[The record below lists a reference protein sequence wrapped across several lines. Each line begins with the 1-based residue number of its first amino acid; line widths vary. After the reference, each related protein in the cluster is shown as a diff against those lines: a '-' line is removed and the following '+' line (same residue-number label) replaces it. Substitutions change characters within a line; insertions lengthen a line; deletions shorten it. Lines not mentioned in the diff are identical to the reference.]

1 MFTTAMYILLALA
14 IVALIIWL
22 IETQIPGVAEYKV
35 AIRVVAVILLVI
47 WLVYYFG
54 PTIDRALTR

>member
-1 MFTTAMYILLALA
+1 MFTTLIYVILALA

-22 IETQIPGVAEYKV
+22 IETQIPGAAPFKV
-35 AIRVVAVILLVI
+35 VIRVVVVILLII

-54 PTIDRALTR
+54 PTIDKALTR